1 MERILDQVFI
11 ALLFAAIMMTPVSGH
26 ARWAIPEQAPLQ
38 IVRNDQ
44 AISVAQN
51 GTWTLRGFL
60 EIKVNS
66 DSGRALVAPFRMPDR
81 DDLEETHIVSAEI
94 TEGSSTRVVPNTQFK
109 SRQVEQKAGRPFAS
123 QKAIEIDFGD
133 AALGAN
139 LRIEYEVF
147 NNKNRIADLFSMA
160 FIWGQTYPELKSNIT
175 IESFTP
181 LTFDI
186 SKAATRLLEF
196 KEGRSKD
203 GTRLRWE
210 FGLKAPVY
218 RRLDGELGGLS
229 TTELIPRVQISNQ
242 KNWSVIASPLTAI
255 FEKQLQTPLPPELKK
270 IAAESSIGRLEDRIN
285 SALEKT
291 RRIISRRSDW
301 SPEDNSLGLTSLQEI
316 VKRRSADP
324 KEYAMVIV
332 AILRAMGIPAHPA
345 LAWREPQTER
355 LIIEEK
361 PTAPGFQI
369 FNHVLVRWGT
379 ERPRY
384 FDPSLSVSFADGYL
398 TSVGGSWALPL
409 ITNSAELEYL
419 PLNDP
424 APSNVRIQQQLEPRA
439 DLTTH
444 IQGTVTITGPLAAE
458 LKQLYYTA
466 GSSRTEPYLR
476 QLFGIGLQSTSQ
488 PMVRVTDADT
498 VGTHMEIS
506 FNSIQ
511 DAAVKPSGSVRY
523 VTFPVPGL
531 LSSPLF
537 ATPDRVSDVG
547 LIRNLAVDIDTSI
560 RGAPVSDE
568 APSSCLSLNRFA
580 SIVRETIATPQ
591 SATIKDNIRF
601 KTGRITP
608 DEMNSES
615 FKKELVSYT
624 SCLSRNSVAFGPRPN
639 YSDPKWGMSD
649 TPQRILSV
657 LSKSPTNL
665 SLTEIH
671 ALSDLGTSRITQ
683 AVQSKVWLG
692 LRSVLRQTA
701 KDPTLNH
708 RILLEYA
715 KSILRLG
722 QLEDESYLPE
732 HVAEAAKIFTDIAKP
747 LEKNAE
753 LHRLHFILLYATERY
768 KEAFI
773 ALKNATTLE
782 PSQLQD
788 QVYLS
793 MLYVKLGKTVLA
805 ETTLE
810 SAVIADGPANWKA
823 RAYQTLAEIKL
834 AQKNVAQFEKLVEQ
848 AIRLE
853 PQNPWLRYNYA
864 QQLFL
869 LKNWDKAIAQCKSAI
884 SITPLPLAENL
895 LARTLMNK
903 ALTYYYSGS
912 AETSP
917 PTTNPKQLEQAERLA
932 LEAIRYSPRDGTAY
946 RIVGHAAFEKA
957 LNGDYASL
965 IAAQNYLSKASDILG
980 NDDWIQERLFYA
992 NQALHSGKKLQT
1004 LWKARVPAGK

>member
-1 MERILDQVFI
+1 MVGTFLRTLILT
-11 ALLFAAIMMTPVSGH
+11 LFAAIAMTPELGH
-26 ARWAIPEQAPLQ
+26 ARWASPEQAPLH
-38 IVRNDQ
+38 IVRNEQ
-44 AISVAQN
+44 TISVAQN
-51 GTWTLRGFL
+51 GTWSLRGFL
-60 EIKVNS
+60 ELKVNS
-66 DSGRALVAPFRMPDR
+66 ESGRTLVAPFRMPDR
-81 DDLEETHIVSAEI
+81 EDLDETHIVSAEI
-94 TEGSSTRVVPNTQFK
+94 TEGTATRVIPNTRFK
-109 SRQVEQKAGRPFAS
+109 SRQIERKSTRPFAS

-133 AALGAN
+133 AALGAT

-147 NNKNRIADLFSMA
+147 NSRNRVGDLFSMA
-160 FIWGQTYPELKSNIT
+160 FVWGQEYPELKSNIT
-175 IESFTP
+175 VESHTP

-203 GTRLRWE
+203 GSRLRWE

-218 RRLDGELGGLS
+218 RRFDGELGGLS

-242 KNWSVIASPLTAI
+242 KDWSSIAAPLSAT
-255 FEKQLQTPLPPELKK
+255 FEKQLKAPLPPELKK
-270 IAAESSIGRLEDRIN
+270 IATESSVGRLEDRIN

-291 RRIISRRSDW
+291 RGLISRRSDW
-301 SPEDNSLGLTSLQEI
+301 SPDDNGLGVTSLQEI

-324 KEYAMVIV
+324 KEFAMVTV

-361 PTAPGFQI
+361 PNAPGFQI
-369 FNHVLVRWGT
+369 FNHVLVRWGS

-409 ITNSAELEYL
+409 ITNTAELEYL

-424 APSNVRIQQQLEPRA
+424 APSTVKIQQQLEPRS
-439 DLTTH
+439 DLSTS

-458 LKQLYYTA
+458 LKQLYYSA

-476 QLFGIGLQSTSQ
+476 QLFGIGLQATSQ
-488 PMVRVTDADT
+488 PVVRVTNADT
-498 VGTHMEIS
+498 AGARMEIS
-506 FNSIQ
+506 FSSFQESAI
-511 DAAVKPSGSVRY
+511 KPAGQVRY

-547 LIRNLAVDIDTSI
+547 LIRNLSVDIDTII

-591 SATIKDNIRF
+591 SAIIKDNIRF

-608 DEMNSES
+608 AEMNSES

-624 SCLSRNSVAFGPRPN
+624 SCLGRTSVAFGPRPN
-639 YSDPKWGMSD
+639 YNDPKWGLGE
-649 TPQRILSV
+649 TPQRILS
-657 LSKSPTNL
+657 KAPTNL
-665 SLTEIH
+665 SLSEIRT
-671 ALSDLGTSRITQ
+671 LSGLGPSRLSQ
-683 AVQSKVWLG
+683 AIQSKIWLG

-701 KDPTLNH
+701 KDPAPNH

-715 KSILRLG
+715 KSLLQLG
-722 QLEDESYLPE
+722 QLEDGSYLPE
-732 HVAEAAKIFTDIAKP
+732 HVAEAAKILTDIAKP

-753 LHRLHFILLYATERY
+753 LHRLHFLLLFATERY

-773 ALKNATTLE
+773 AIKNATTLE
-782 PSQLQD
+782 PAQLQD
-788 QVYLS
+788 QVYLG
-793 MLYVKLGKTVLA
+793 MLYDKLGKTVLA

-810 SAVIADGPANWKA
+810 TAVTANGPVAWKA
-823 RAYQTLAEIKL
+823 KAYQILAGIKL

-853 PQNPWLRYNYA
+853 PQNPWLKYNYA
-864 QQLFL
+864 QQLFQ
-869 LKNWDKAIAQCKSAI
+869 LKNWDKTITQCKSALA
-884 SITPLPLAENL
+884 ITPLPLAENL
-895 LARTLMNK
+895 LANALISK
-903 ALTYYYSGS
+903 ALGLYYAGS
-912 AETSP
+912 SPAGP
-917 PTTNPKQLEQAERLA
+917 PTANPKNLEQAERLA

-957 LNGDYASL
+957 LSGDYTSL

-980 NDDWIQERLFYA
+980 NDTWIQERLFYA
-992 NQALHSGKKLQT
+992 NQALHSGKNLQS